1 MIEGYNKCKNE
12 LEEICNNLAAGVKTR
27 SKTLLF
33 EERKKIIKSFLKL
46 PKKKKEVIPGII
58 KKLEIENKTIS
69 DPNEINN
76 EYIDCLK
83 SSLQR
88 MR

>member
-1 MIEGYNKCKNE
+1 MLKQE
-12 LEEICNNLAAGVKTR
+12 VKLYCLKR
-27 SKTLLF
+27 GKKSSKV
-33 EERKKIIKSFLKL
+33 FLNFQ
-46 PKKKKEVIPGII
+46 KKKEVIPGII

>member
-1 MIEGYNKCKNE
+1 M
-12 LEEICNNLAAGVKTR
+12 NLKKFVTIQQQVLKQEVKLYCLNR
-27 SKTLLF
+27 GKKSSKV
-33 EERKKIIKSFLKL
+33 FLNFQ
-46 PKKKKEVIPGII
+46 KKKKEVIPGII

>member
-46 PKKKKEVIPGII
+46 PKKKR
-58 KKLEIENKTIS
+58 S
-69 DPNEINN
+69 
-76 EYIDCLK
+76 Y
-83 SSLQR
+83 SR
-88 MR
+88 YH

>member
-1 MIEGYNKCKNE
+1 M
-12 LEEICNNLAAGVKTR
+12 NLKKFVTIQQQVLKQEVKLYCLKR
-27 SKTLLF
+27 GKKSSKV
-33 EERKKIIKSFLKL
+33 FLNFQ
-46 PKKKKEVIPGII
+46 KKKEVIPGII